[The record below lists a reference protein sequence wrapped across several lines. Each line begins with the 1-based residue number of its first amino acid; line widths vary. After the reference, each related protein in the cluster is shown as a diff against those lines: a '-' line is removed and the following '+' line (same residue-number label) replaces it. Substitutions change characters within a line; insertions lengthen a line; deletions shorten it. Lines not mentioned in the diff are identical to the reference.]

1 MTVLERTKELV
12 GAGVPP
18 VDTLLSALRPPR
30 HLVRDDGS
38 PRRSKGSGTGMQG
51 LRDHSGPTASVML
64 LRRRPRQMLLS

>member
-18 VDTLLSALRPPR
+18 VDALLSALRPPR

-51 LRDHSGPTASVML
+51 LRDHSGQRVEKRSF
-64 LRRRPRQMLLS
+64 RRSRQAGRR